1 MERSMLAVRDLS
13 VTVAGRALLRD
24 VRLAVARREVL
35 AVRGPSGCGKST
47 LLRAIAGIV
56 DIERGTVEVDG
67 CDVAALPTHR
77 RHVGMVFQDNQ
88 LFPHLD
94 VAGNI
99 GYGMRIGR
107 QSKHVIGTTV
117 AEMLELVGLP
127 GFERR
132 AVQQLSGGEAK
143 RVALARSLVVS
154 PKVLLLDEPL
164 TGLDSDLHQ
173 RLAADLA
180 TLLHARDVASV
191 LVTHSADEAA
201 MLADRVVDLRDLQQP
216 TH

>member
-1 MERSMLAVRDLS
+1 MLAVRDLS
-13 VTVAGRALLRD
+13 VTIAGRALLRD

-56 DIERGTVEVDG
+56 EVQRGTVEVDG
-67 CDVAALPTHR
+67 CDVTALPTHR
-77 RHVGMVFQDNQ
+77 RSVGMVFQDNQ

-107 QSKHVIGTTV
+107 QPKHVIGTTV
-117 AEMLELVGLP
+117 VEMLELVGLA

-164 TGLDSDLHQ
+164 TGLDSDLHR

-180 TLLHARDVASV
+180 TLLHAREMASV

-201 MLADRVVDLRDLQQP
+201 MLADRTVDLRDLQQP
-216 TH
+216 AH